1 MKERYKRS
9 RNPKSKKKYKIA
21 NGKEYEKNLWIERM
35 KLGKQKKKLM
45 GKSSHHQR

>member
-1 MKERYKRS
+1 MDYREKLSDEF
-9 RNPKSKKKYKIA
+9 SKLLE
-21 NGKEYEKNLWIERM
+21 EYEKNLWIERM